1 MNRSLTLVAS
11 IVFSQTAFANWD
23 LGIGVASF
31 QEPIKSLDREYQ
43 PIPMVAY
50 RGERW
55 NFQITTLSYKI
66 HQWGDLGLNAQV
78 AGRFDG
84 YDPEDS
90 PYLTGMDKRRPTLD
104 YGFALDWRG
113 FELSISQDALSEHD
127 GQIISFGYGK
137 GFEMG
142 KWMLMPKLSLNWQ
155 SDKRINYY
163 YGVELDEVAMLNI
176 DGENF
181 YRNAYAV
188 DSQTLIPE
196 ASLMAMYHLNQ
207 NWFLIGGASA
217 EFYAEEI
224 TDSPLVDD
232 DMAWGMY
239 FGVARHF

>member
-1 MNRSLTLVAS
+1 MNRSLLLIAS
-11 IVFSQTAFANWD
+11 MFISQTTLADWD

-31 QEPIKSLDREYQ
+31 QAPIKSLDREYQ

-50 RGERW
+50 RGERL
-55 NFQITTLSYKI
+55 NFQITTLSYRI
-66 HQWGDLGLNAQV
+66 AQWGDLGFSAQV

-90 PYLTGMDKRRPTLD
+90 PYLKGMSTRRDTLD
-104 YGFALDWRG
+104 YGFALDWNG
-113 FELSISQDALSEHD
+113 LELSVSQDALSEHD
-127 GQIISFGYGK
+127 GQIISLAYSHGIEK
-137 GFEMG
+137 G
-142 KWMLMPKLSLNWQ
+142 KWMLMPKLAVNWQ

-163 YGVELDEVAMLNI
+163 YGVEQNEVAVLDI

-181 YRNAYAV
+181 YRTAYAV

-196 ASLMAMYHLNQ
+196 ASVMAMYHLNQ

-217 EFYAEEI
+217 EFYPEEI

-232 DMAWGMY
+232 DMAWGMF